1 MFDREMLV
9 FSIPG
14 FSDPVSAMTHLLGA
28 GVFAVLGFFLVRRG
42 RHVDA
47 SGWNWRMTGIT
58 VFVFAAV
65 AQLAISGAY
74 HILQPGLA
82 PRLVMRQIDH
92 TAIFILIAAT
102 FVPVHAI
109 LFKGWRRW
117 LILLILFSLAATGIT
132 CQFLYFSG
140 LPEIFWLTFYIAMGW
155 VGVYSGYALYR
166 RYGWAFIRPLI
177 WGGVAYTLGGTI
189 EFLRRPVLIEGV
201 LGPHE
206 LLHLAVLAGL
216 GFHFRFVFSFAGK
229 RFKEIPSVKV
239 LNSLENSAGDH
250 CVDIFERDDGTFG
263 FEECRRDA
271 EDQRGWFSLHR
282 YSHQVFA
289 TAEAALAQAKS
300 RVEWMAT
307 ERG

>member
-28 GVFAVLGFFLVRRG
+28 GVFAVLGFFLVRKG
-42 RHVDA
+42 HQADG
-47 SGWNWRMTGIT
+47 SWWNWRMTGLT

-65 AQLAISGAY
+65 AQLGISGAY

-82 PRLVMRQIDH
+82 PRLVMQQVDH

-109 LFKGWRRW
+109 LFKGRRRW

-132 CQFLYFSG
+132 FKFLYFTG
-140 LPEIFWLTFYIAMGW
+140 LPEILGLTFYIAMGW
-155 VGVYSGYALYR
+155 VGVYSGYSLYR
-166 RYGWAFIRPLI
+166 RYGWEFIRPLV
-177 WGGVAYTLGGTI
+177 WGGVAYTLGATI

-201 LGPHE
+201 VGPHE

-216 GFHFRFVFSFAGK
+216 GFHFRFIFSFAGN
-229 RFKEIPSVKV
+229 RPAQGS
-239 LNSLENSAGDH
+239 G
-250 CVDIFERDDGTFG
+250 GTP
-263 FEECRRDA
+263 RI
-271 EDQRGWFSLHR
+271 
-282 YSHQVFA
+282 
-289 TAEAALAQAKS
+289 
-300 RVEWMAT
+300 
-307 ERG
+307 